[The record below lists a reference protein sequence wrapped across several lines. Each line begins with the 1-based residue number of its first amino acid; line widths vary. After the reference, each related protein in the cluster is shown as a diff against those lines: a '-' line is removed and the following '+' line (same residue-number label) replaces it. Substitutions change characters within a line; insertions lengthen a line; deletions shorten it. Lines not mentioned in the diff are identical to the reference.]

1 MNYKNYE
8 CLGITVR
15 LGIMALILMIA
26 LAVAPAMASI
36 SDGGYV
42 NKYLPVSAYSTANQ
56 MSYAGHVYGNLKSGG
71 VLGGGEVFLIHRDRT
86 ADNTSITAKF
96 TPDGQ
101 WDGYLAAGDYTLT
114 LPQGTGSAAGA
125 YSDEKGWV
133 GDIHAETAHIKVVAG
148 KESYFTFIGN
158 SIPTGRGIPD
168 PASIDAYFGQG
179 DIDLKWMK
187 IVKTGQHP
195 YTYPAWD
202 ETYYQ
207 YIITPYSP
215 EVQEVRSGWVTEL
228 PEGKDAVETRTVTDS
243 EAHYTVVHASF
254 HHGQWD
260 GNCRLAAMWETPD
273 FYSDNHVAYKFRNHG
288 EFTYT
293 YHDVVTHDEYKYIIT
308 PYSPATMEVISD
320 WVFQVPAGKTVVDTQ
335 VIHHPEV
342 TIQIPEYGIE
352 FFIEI
357 DGAHIDVTN
366 PNNDPV
372 NVEFQFDV
380 NYFIDKRPWDNK
392 VDDGRIVPR
401 SKTYTGTLTSVGSG
415 ASTYH
420 GMLNPDIDNAVTVA
434 DWSEFGLQ
442 YVPTIT
448 NDIVTGTVWA

>member
-36 SDGGYV
+36 SDDGYE
-42 NKYLPVSAYSTANQ
+42 NKYMPVSAYSTANQ

-101 WDGYLAAGDYTLT
+101 WDGYLAAGDYTIT

-158 SIPTGRGIPD
+158 SIPTGKGIPD

-187 IVKTGQHP
+187 MVKTGQHP
-195 YTYPAWD
+195 YTVPSWD
-202 ETYYQ
+202 ETV
-207 YIITPYSP
+207 IDEPAWEETVIDTPEHTEYR
-215 EVQEVRSGWVTEL
+215 VRGHWDYWMFGHYWDHSNSWS
-228 PEGKDAVETRTVTDS
+228 AWSDS
-243 EAHYTVVHASF
+243 EPNY
-254 HHGQWD
+254 
-260 GNCRLAAMWETPD
+260 
-273 FYSDNHVAYKFRNHG
+273 YSEIPTNDKQTRVIPA
-288 EFTYT
+288 
-293 YHDVVTHDEYKYIIT
+293 VTHVVNH
-308 PYSPATMEVISD
+308 PAVTHIE
-320 WVFQVPAGKTVVDTQ
+320 
-335 VIHHPEV
+335 HHDSFV
-342 TIQIPEYGIE
+342 IQIPEYGIE

-366 PNNDPV
+366 PNNHPV